1 MNKAKQVLDLLE
13 NEKKKEDP
21 KDEPAMEP
29 EAEGAA
35 PMPPAKKE
43 PLMSKEKM
51 KEIAGKLADKVHEE
65 LADIMNQEGLST
77 GHYTKD
83 AGIWSQILNMVGK
96 KLKGE

>member
-13 NEKKKEDP
+13 KKDES

-29 EAEGAA
+29 EAEAA
-35 PMPPAKKE
+35 PPAPAKKE

-65 LADIMNQEGLST
+65 LADIMNSEGLST

>member
-21 KDEPAMEP
+21 KDEPALEP
-29 EAEGAA
+29 EAEAA
-35 PMPPAKKE
+35 PAPAKKE

-65 LADIMNQEGLST
+65 LADIMNSEGLST